1 MIAKTFLAVS
11 AGGEPFCWSGSVVIL
26 TSEFSSA
33 GLSPDASRR
42 FGPGKVTPGL

>member
-1 MIAKTFLAVS
+1 MRWF
-11 AGGEPFCWSGSVVIL
+11 IL

-42 FGPGKVTPGL
+42 FGLGKMTLGLYF